1 MTVIHASSPGELP
14 TLMAVHLHSIDCPR
28 IRSHSSEM
36 IEIRQ
41 LPSLL
46 RLSLLADGTVAR
58 STVGIAAGTSAGKK
72 SVAHSAADHCT
83 PGLALAGHGE
93 ALNELAFHF
102 LLEIERKRFQRSEQ
116 PYALLLIDL
125 NVAND
130 GAARIDEALSAR
142 VFDALASALR
152 ETDVIGW
159 YRERRIVG
167 ALLTHLDHGS
177 VVEVCNRLS
186 ERIIRSLHER
196 LPLAVA
202 ARVVVRRQF
211 QEISAS

>member
-1 MTVIHASSPGELP
+1 
-14 TLMAVHLHSIDCPR
+14 
-28 IRSHSSEM
+28 M

-58 STVGIAAGTSAGKK
+58 NTVGIAAGTAAGKR
-72 SVAHSAADHCT
+72 SVAQSAADHCT
-83 PGLALAGHGE
+83 PGLALAGHGD

-102 LLEIERKRFQRSEQ
+102 LLEIERKRFERSEQ

-125 NVAND
+125 NVGND
-130 GAARIDEALSAR
+130 GTRIDDALSAR
-142 VFDALASALR
+142 LFDGLASALR

-159 YRERRIVG
+159 YRERRIAGV
-167 ALLTHLDHGS
+167 LLTHLDDGS
-177 VVEVCNRLS
+177 VADVCNRLS

-202 ARVVVRRQF
+202 ARVIVRRQRF
-211 QEISAS
+211 KEISAS